1 MKVVVQRV
9 AQAAVLIDHKI
20 QAEIQNG
27 FLVLLGFTTMDS
39 AADTDWMAK
48 KIVNL
53 RLFNDEN
60 GLMNLNL
67 KAVNGQILLVSQF
80 TLYAE
85 YKKGNRT
92 SFIQAAR
99 PEQAQI
105 LYQDFIRRV
114 NGSMVTEIK
123 TGGFGDDMKVH
134 LINDAHV
141 TLVID
146 SKNMQ

>member
-1 MKVVVQRV
+1 
-9 AQAAVLIDHKI
+9 KI

-27 FLVLLGFTTMDS
+27 FLVLVGFTTMDS

-85 YKKGNRT
+85 YKKGNRP

-99 PEQAQI
+99 PEQAQP
-105 LYQDFIRRV
+105 LYQDFVQKLNIL
-114 NGSMVTEIK
+114 MEAEIK
-123 TGGFGDDMKVH
+123 TGIFGADMKVH
-134 LINDAHV
+134 LVNDGPV
-141 TLVID
+141 TLVMD
-146 SKNMQ
+146 SKTMQ